1 VLGPRAEV
9 VELRLLAERLAKE
22 NRELK
27 EKTRRVELSRK
38 KEEAKWEKTIR
49 EEKEIREWEMKI
61 LKREVEEANKE
72 IGR

>member
-22 NRELK
+22 NRKLK
-27 EKTRRVELSRK
+27 EKTGRVEGIKR
-38 KEEAKWEKTIR
+38 R
-49 EEKEIREWEMKI
+49 EEDKWKKVMREEREMREWDVKI
-61 LKREVEEANKE
+61 LRREIEEANKA